1 MLIGQ
6 QNPGASISAC
16 YMLFRFCI
24 IYEELPELNVDDSN
38 NEMIEL
44 NAACEVPVSMATI
57 SNTQM
62 VTEPSTSINISTDI
76 EESYDEIPKLTL
88 YESVDVCMTNENQE
102 MIEPNTAAYEAG
114 SGVYMNDMITEPNA
128 AYEVGRVSCM
138 NQNEASVCID
148 TESNMAYGVRNKT
161 SIKDSYEDI
170 SSNIEYINTNEDQV
184 YTEANVAY
192 EIHQLK
198 KQDDDDYI

>member
-1 MLIGQ
+1 MLQ
-6 QNPGASISAC
+6 FLLVNSTTC
-16 YMLFRFCI
+16 YLDYVL
-24 IYEELPELNVDDSN
+24 YEELPEPNIDDAN
-38 NEMIEL
+38 NQMIEL
-44 NAACEVPVSMATI
+44 NAAYEVPVSLATI

-62 VTEPSTSINISTDI
+62 VTEPGTSINISTDI

-88 YESVDVCMTNENQE
+88 YESVDVCMINENQE

-114 SGVYMNDMITEPNA
+114 SVYMSDMITEPNA

-148 TESNMAYGVRNKT
+148 TESNMAYGLRNKT

-170 SSNIEYINTNEDQV
+170 SSNIEYINTNQDQV

-192 EIHQLK
+192 MK
-198 KQDDDDYI
+198 YKPT